1 MATVPYKP
9 TILVAEDDPDDQI
22 LLRDAFE
29 ERLADCKLCFVS
41 NGVELMDRLKHRTSK
56 PDPVLPDL
64 LLMDLNMPLKDG
76 RQSLREIRSN
86 PGLRHLPTVVMTT
99 SKSEE
104 DRSYCLSHGADAF
117 IVKPAS
123 YTDLLDIVDSLRG
136 YWRGQAP
143 EQPEPDYE

>member
-1 MATVPYKP
+1 MATAPYKP

-56 PDPVLPDL
+56 ADPVLPDL

-76 RQSLREIRSN
+76 RQSLREIRAN
-86 PGLRHLPTVVMTT
+86 PGLRDLPTVVMTT
-99 SKSEE
+99 SKSDE
-104 DRSYCLSHGADAF
+104 DRSYCLSHGADAY

-123 YTDLLDIVDSLRG
+123 YTDLLDIVDSLKA

-143 EQPEPDYE
+143 ERPEPDYE